1 MSKLPRSRIL
11 QPSDVA
17 QMSGDLARIVDWKF
31 DTRAPQHNARKVE
44 YTAVLEAIEQ
54 ITFDSPAKVIVDVGG
69 AGSPLPDMVKEI
81 TGIRPLVVDPAD
93 DVANYDL
100 TSYLQLN
107 PPLANIVLCVSVIE
121 HVKDE
126 AQFLYEL
133 TSLLAPGGWLILTM
147 DFAATQPDTY
157 HFHWMRER
165 IYSSTGMVRVQYGLQ
180 EFFQC
185 DPDLHE
191 YTYPFVPLVHDYT
204 FASLCAQKRL
214 KYR

>member
-11 QPSDVA
+11 QSSDVA

-69 AGSPLPDMVKEI
+69 AGSPLPEMVKEV
-81 TGIRPLVVDPAD
+81 TGILPMVIDPAESEKN
-93 DVANYDL
+93 VDL
-100 TSYLQLN
+100 HTYLQRN
-107 PPLANIVLCVSVIE
+107 PPLANIVLCISVIE

-126 AQFLYEL
+126 AQFLYDL
-133 TSLLAPGGWLILTM
+133 TNLVAPGGWLILTM
-147 DFAATQPDTY
+147 DFASAQPDTY

-165 IYSSTGMVRVQYGLQ
+165 IYTPTVMQRLGDDLS
-180 EFFQC
+180 
-185 DPDLHE
+185 DLHCAVDE
-191 YTYPFVPLVHDYT
+191 AGYTESFTPLVHDYT
-204 FASLCAQKRL
+204 FAILCAQKRL
-214 KYR
+214 KV